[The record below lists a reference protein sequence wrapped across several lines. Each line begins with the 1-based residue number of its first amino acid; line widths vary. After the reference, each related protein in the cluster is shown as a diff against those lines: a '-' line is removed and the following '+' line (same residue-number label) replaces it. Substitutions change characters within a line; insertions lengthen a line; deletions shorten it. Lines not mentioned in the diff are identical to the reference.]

1 MTEIAPAGRG
11 TVLVVDDEAT
21 LIAAYS
27 RWLTSAGFTVDQA
40 SNGKRA
46 IEQLASKRYD
56 AIVSDITMPELDG
69 IGLLRAVREHDLD
82 VPLVLVTGSAS
93 LSTAL
98 QAVEYGALRYLRK
111 PLAMN
116 ELVSV
121 VEQAT
126 RLGRMARVKREAVEL
141 LGDQIQQL
149 GDRASLELAFNRALE
164 GLWMAYQPIVNYAER
179 RIIAYE
185 ALLRS
190 KDLSLP
196 HPSAILD
203 AAQRLGRLPDLGR
216 AVRGQVA
223 LTVSTSSIPQVFVNL
238 HPSDLLDDQLYAPE
252 APLTRIAPKVVLE
265 ITERASLDEIR
276 DVQARVTS
284 LRQLGFRIAIDDMGA
299 GYAGLSSIAQLEPEV
314 MKIDMALVRNVDSNA
329 TKQKL
334 VGAMVSLCKEMNVM
348 VIAEGIET
356 PEERDTLLRL
366 GCDLMQG
373 YLFVKPDRA
382 FPEATF

>member
-1 MTEIAPAGRG
+1 MTEPAPAGRG
-11 TVLVVDDEAT
+11 AVLVVDDEVS
-21 LIAAYS
+21 LIAAYT

-46 IEQLASKRYD
+46 IEQLASKRFD
-56 AIVSDITMPELDG
+56 AIVSDISMPELDG
-69 IGLLRAVREHDLD
+69 IGLLRAVRERDLD
-82 VPLVLVTGSAS
+82 VPLILVTGSAS

-98 QAVEYGALRYLRK
+98 EAIEYGALRYLRK

-116 ELVSV
+116 ELVAV

-126 RLGRMARVKREAVEL
+126 RLGRMARVKREAIEM
-141 LGDQIQQL
+141 LGDQIKEL

-164 GLWMAYQPIVNYAER
+164 GLWMAYQPIVCYSER

-190 KDLSLP
+190 KDLTLP
-196 HPSAILD
+196 HPGAIVD
-203 AAQRLGRLPDLGR
+203 AAQRLGRLTDLGR
-216 AVRGQVA
+216 AVRRQVA

-238 HPSDLLDDQLYAPE
+238 HPSDLLDDDLYSPE
-252 APLTRIAPKVVLE
+252 SPLTRIAPKVVLE

-276 DVQARVTS
+276 DVQSRVSS

-299 GYAGLSSIAQLEPEV
+299 GYAGLTSIAQLEPEV
-314 MKIDMALVRNVDSNA
+314 MKIDMALVRDVDQSS

-334 VGAMVSLCKEMNVM
+334 VGAMVSLCAEMNVL

-356 PEERDTLLRL
+356 AEERDTLVRL

-373 YLFVKPDRA
+373 YLFVKPDKP

>member
-1 MTEIAPAGRG
+1 MTLAAPVERG
-11 TVLVVDDEAT
+11 TVLVVDDEAA

-27 RWLTSAGFTVDQA
+27 RWLTTAGFAVDQA
-40 SNGKRA
+40 SNGNQA
-46 IEQLASKRYD
+46 IERLQHKRYD
-56 AIVSDITMPELDG
+56 AIVSDISMPELDG

-93 LSTAL
+93 LATAL
-98 QAVEYGALRYLRK
+98 EAVEFGALRYLRK

-141 LGDQIQQL
+141 LGDQTKQL
-149 GDRASLELAFNRALE
+149 GDRASLELAFDRALE
-164 GLWMAYQPIVNYAER
+164 GLWMAYQPIVHYTER

-190 KDLSLP
+190 KELSLP
-196 HPSAILD
+196 HPGAIVD
-203 AAQRLGRLPDLGR
+203 AAQRLGRLTALGR
-216 AVRGQVA
+216 AVRRQVA
-223 LTVSTSSIPQVFVNL
+223 LTVSPSAVPQVFVNL
-238 HPSDLLDDQLYAPE
+238 HPNDLLDEELFSPD
-252 APLTRIAPKVVLE
+252 APLTRIAHRVVLE
-265 ITERASLDEIR
+265 ITERASLDDIR
-276 DVQARVTS
+276 DVQTRVTN

-299 GYAGLSSIAQLEPEV
+299 GYAGLSSIVQLEPEV
-314 MKIDMALVRNVDSNA
+314 MKIDMALVRDIDQSA

-334 VGAMVSLCKEMNVM
+334 VGAMVRLCAEMKVM

-356 PEERDTLLRL
+356 AAERDALLRL
-366 GCDLMQG
+366 GCDIMQG

-382 FPEATF
+382 FPEARY